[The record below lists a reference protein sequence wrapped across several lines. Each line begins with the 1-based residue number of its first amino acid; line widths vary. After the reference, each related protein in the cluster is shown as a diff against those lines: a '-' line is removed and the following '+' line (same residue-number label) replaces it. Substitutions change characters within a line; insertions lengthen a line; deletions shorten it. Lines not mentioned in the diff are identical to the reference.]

1 MRVIT
6 QKHVTLN
13 ACAKC
18 QVAKWS
24 CNWISCTANCH
35 CDDDNNSKSRYTCP
49 FEFYIHSYWRYMA
62 LEIFTNWTELVLLC
76 NTWSNPAHEKYQYVS
91 HYFYIYRF
99 VFKLFLK
106 LGITNIRDMSI
117 KKNAIKKVG
126 SPEVAVRPK
135 TQRALN
141 VSRRP
146 CSESQLTK
154 VMLNKYKPENQ
165 SKLLELQQ
173 MPVSTATLL

>member
-1 MRVIT
+1 
-6 QKHVTLN
+6 
-13 ACAKC
+13 
-18 QVAKWS
+18 
-24 CNWISCTANCH
+24 
-35 CDDDNNSKSRYTCP
+35 
-49 FEFYIHSYWRYMA
+49 
-62 LEIFTNWTELVLLC
+62 
-76 NTWSNPAHEKYQYVS
+76 
-91 HYFYIYRF
+91 
-99 VFKLFLK
+99 LK